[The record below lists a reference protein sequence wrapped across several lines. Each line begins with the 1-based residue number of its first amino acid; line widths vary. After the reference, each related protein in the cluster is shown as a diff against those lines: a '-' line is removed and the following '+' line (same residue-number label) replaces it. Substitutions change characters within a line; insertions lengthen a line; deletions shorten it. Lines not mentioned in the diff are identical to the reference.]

1 MHPRKKLSS
10 IRFKEQRLSICK
22 HQNMPSYFQ
31 QSGFLICLFLNK
43 YCPEYILYTFLSSI
57 FLYSVYGNYIMN
69 DIKCK
74 ICNNSAYCLS
84 IFDIWLSTF
93 ANRVHLIL
101 FHNARSPCVSISSFK
116 GILWHTCADHAFSL
130 PCATFF
136 TSFYGMFQVKQT
148 NSNKQSA
155 VLHKS
160 QILVKVSL

>member
-1 MHPRKKLSS
+1 MNKKGYLKECFFFHEGKDNSWKR
-10 IRFKEQRLSICK
+10 IRDIAES
-22 HQNMPSYFQ
+22 
-31 QSGFLICLFLNK
+31 
-43 YCPEYILYTFLSSI
+43 
-57 FLYSVYGNYIMN
+57 
-69 DIKCK
+69 IKCK

>member
-1 MHPRKKLSS
+1 
-10 IRFKEQRLSICK
+10 
-22 HQNMPSYFQ
+22 MPSYFQ

-43 YCPEYILYTFLSSI
+43 YCLKQN
-57 FLYSVYGNYIMN
+57 YGNYIMN
-69 DIKCK
+69 DIKCM
-74 ICNNSAYCLS
+74 IHDNSAFCSS
-84 IFDIWLSTF
+84 IFDIWLSIF
-93 ANRVHLIL
+93 ANRIRL
-101 FHNARSPCVSISSFK
+101 FLLHSARSPCVSISSFK